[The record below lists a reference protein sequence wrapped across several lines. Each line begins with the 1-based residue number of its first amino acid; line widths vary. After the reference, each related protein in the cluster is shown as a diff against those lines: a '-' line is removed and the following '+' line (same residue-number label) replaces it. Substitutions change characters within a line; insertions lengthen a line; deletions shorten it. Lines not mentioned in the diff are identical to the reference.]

1 MASRYLLLNL
11 SQDTSWANRL
21 LGRSAV
27 PAIWTAWLLTVA
39 GLFIWR
45 PELPAWVLMAVLMGV
60 CWYTAKA
67 LVLAAAGVTAIREM
81 GPQRVIGFVLAW
93 PGLDLH
99 PFLVENTARPP
110 RPDQQSIAVARR
122 WTVWGVINLA
132 AGAGVLAVAGA
143 WASSGSPVLLATLFL
158 CGLSLAIHYGLFQLI
173 AGAWKARGFSVQ
185 KQWDNSLAAAN
196 LREFWNRRWNLAF
209 HDFAREQIYGPVR
222 SRLGVATATVMTF
235 AFSGLIHE
243 LAISGTARGGYG
255 LPTIYFL
262 LQAAGLWVDRRFL
275 RSWSTWLRR
284 TWAAIVVI
292 APVGLLFHWPFI
304 ERVLLPMF
312 TALRELI

>member
-1 MASRYLLLNL
+1 MKVVAL
-11 SQDTSWANRL
+11 SVDPL
-21 LGRSAV
+21 
-27 PAIWTAWLLTVA
+27 
-39 GLFIWR
+39 
-45 PELPAWVLMAVLMGV
+45 
-60 CWYTAKA
+60 
-67 LVLAAAGVTAIREM
+67 
-81 GPQRVIGFVLAW
+81 
-93 PGLDLH
+93 
-99 PFLVENTARPP
+99 
-110 RPDQQSIAVARR
+110 
-122 WTVWGVINLA
+122 
-132 AGAGVLAVAGA
+132 
-143 WASSGSPVLLATLFL
+143 
-158 CGLSLAIHYGLFQLI
+158 
-173 AGAWKARGFSVQ
+173 
-185 KQWDNSLAAAN
+185 
-196 LREFWNRRWNLAF
+196 
-209 HDFAREQIYGPVR
+209 R